1 MICVTGQLLRCL
13 STPWKTGPGWRVFI
27 AQWRQ
32 PSQPHDRGLGR
43 KRRQRR
49 ERRKATGRGS
59 PLFGCCLAAVLRTC
73 MYGWLAAAC
82 ILDCEWECER
92 ECEWEEAPS
101 AAPKG
106 SSHCSSSPLPRTAC
120 RPCRNCNH
128 GFIGGRP
135 WSGSD
140 RVTSRRKPL
149 STARL
154 SWPHRLLGAPMW
166 CNNQY
171 LIIVARPH
179 ESLQLG
185 EELPLA
191 DSLTGPASSAV
202 RYGKA
207 TIWSINLSPARIVHV
222 PGGCRLLWTHTF
234 VESGTPPAAV

>member
-32 PSQPHDRGLGR
+32 PSQPHDRGLGM

-59 PLFGCCLAAVLRTC
+59 PLFGCCLAAVWLLYFVLVC
-73 MYGWLAAAC
+73 MAGWLPPAFWRASGSVSGSASGKKRH
-82 ILDCEWECER
+82 LPPR
-92 ECEWEEAPS
+92 R
-101 AAPKG
+101 AAP
-106 SSHCSSSPLPRTAC
+106 TA
-120 RPCRNCNH
+120 PAPPFLGPH
-128 GFIGGRP
+128 VVHVAIATIGFIGGRP

-171 LIIVARPH
+171 
-179 ESLQLG
+179 
-185 EELPLA
+185 
-191 DSLTGPASSAV
+191 
-202 RYGKA
+202 
-207 TIWSINLSPARIVHV
+207 
-222 PGGCRLLWTHTF
+222 
-234 VESGTPPAAV
+234 